1 MDNLLLHKE
10 QCKDCAKQGKDTSK
24 DNLAVYSDGQTH
36 CFSCGKHGFSIE
48 NKKKQR
54 KNIYFVKDNK
64 HETVQTNTKKD
75 DDSWIHDYRGEFCSL
90 TDRNLRAETLEKFKV
105 KCEKDADGKIIK
117 HHYPYYNQKGEMV
130 GMKTRLVDSKKFFC
144 SGNASSDNQLFG
156 QNLFQA
162 GGKFVTVLEGEIDAL
177 SGFEASGSRWANVSV
192 GVGVQCVANIKANLE
207 WLDSFET
214 VVICFDNDEVGRE
227 SAQKIAPLLGPNKCK
242 ILTLAKYKD
251 VSDYVS
257 NNDSKAYID
266 EWWNYSKEYTV
277 SGVATVEDMRN
288 ALLDYR
294 DTELIPLPESF
305 GNLNYMMRGGIARGE
320 LVSIIAHT
328 SIGKTT
334 ILNELIYHFAT
345 KTKEKIGCFMVE
357 DSIDE
362 TIRKVVS
369 VSTGE
374 NLQLVK
380 PKELNVDSIMDEALD
395 IGFASRIQLHNDGGG
410 SIDLEEMFSKIRYFV
425 KGLNCTVIL
434 VDPLH
439 TAIKNLSNE
448 NIEEVMDRFIKL
460 CKETKVAVILSTHTR
475 KPDDGA
481 HPHKISEYDV
491 KGSGAIP
498 QACHTNILFSR
509 DKLAE
514 DEYTK
519 NSTRIR
525 VPILRRTGQTGEG
538 GWTYFNPDKARLEKG
553 HNPDMGKDNDADF

>member
-1 MDNLLLHKE
+1 VDNLLLHKE
-10 QCKDCAKQGKDTSK
+10 QCEDCAKQGKDTSK

-36 CFSCGKHGFSIE
+36 CFSCGKHG
-48 NKKKQR
+48 
-54 KNIYFVKDNK
+54 FVKDNK

-475 KPDDGA
+475 KPDDGS

-525 VPILRRTGQTGEG
+525 VPKLRRTGQTGEG
-538 GWTYFNPDKARLEKG
+538 GWTYFNPNIARLEKG
-553 HNPDMGKDNDADF
+553 HNPDMGKDNDSDF

>member
-1 MDNLLLHKE
+1 MDNKVIRKE
-10 QCKDCAKQGKDTSK
+10 QCPACAKKGKDTSK
-24 DNLAVYSDGQTH
+24 DNLAVYDDGQTH
-36 CFSCGKHGFSIE
+36 CFSCGEHGYVE
-48 NKKKQR
+48 HHR
-54 KNIYFVKDNK
+54 
-64 HETVQTNTKKD
+64 TKPIQIKEKS
-75 DDSWIHDYRGEFCSL
+75 DDSWLHEYRGDYYSL
-90 TDRNLRAETLEKFKV
+90 PDRKLRAETLQKFKV
-105 KCEKDADGKIIK
+105 KCEKDSKDNVIK
-117 HHYPYYNQKGEMV
+117 HHYPYFNQKGDMV
-130 GMKTRLVDSKKFFC
+130 GMKTRIVANKSFF
-144 SGNASSDNQLFG
+144 GKGDTTNTNMLFG
-156 QNLFQA
+156 QHLFQA
-162 GGKFVTVLEGEIDAL
+162 GGKYVTVCEGELDAM
-177 SGFEASGSRWANVSV
+177 SVYEMFGSRYPVVSINNGVHATANVK
-192 GVGVQCVANIKANLE
+192 NNLE

-214 VVICFDNDEVGRE
+214 VVLCFDNDEVGVE
-227 SAQKIAPLLGPNKCK
+227 AVNKVAPILGPNKCK

-251 VSDYVS
+251 ASDYLS
-257 NNDSKAYID
+257 NDDGKLFID
-266 EWWNYSKEYTV
+266 EWWNYSKDYTV
-277 SGVATVEDMRN
+277 SGVATIDEMRE
-288 ALLDYR
+288 ALLDYKN
-294 DTELIPLPESF
+294 TELIPLPESF
-305 GNLNYMMRGGIARGE
+305 GDLNYMMRGGIARGE

-357 DSIDE
+357 DNIDE

-369 VSTGE
+369 VHTTE

-380 PKELNVDSIMDEALD
+380 PKDLNVDLIMDSAIK
-395 IGFASRIQLHNDGGG
+395 IGFGSRIQLHNDGGG

-425 KGLNCTVIL
+425 KGLNCSIIL

-475 KPDDGA
+475 KPDDGS

-498 QACHTNILFSR
+498 QASHTNILFSR

-525 VPILRRTGQTGEG
+525 VPKLRRTGQTGEA
-538 GWTYFNPDKARLEKG
+538 GWTYFNPETARLEKG
-553 HNPDMGKDNDADF
+553 INPDMGSKGDDGDF